1 MSLPAIL
8 TRRSLC
14 FFVRIALRNCVT
26 CLWTENS
33 FSIIFLAC
41 NTSCFDML
49 RNWGRHKFASCSLFF
64 WRWRGKKNYFV
75 WMLFFGWEISLLML
89 CIRCEACL
97 LHSTF
102 AFSKYFSSSSYL
114 LSLTLP
120 KTMRHRE
127 NCLINVL
134 GNNLWPSS
142 DRYTAC
148 FLPKLNNANSYVYI
162 CWHADLLCWW

>member
-102 AFSKYFSSSSYL
+102 AFSKYFSTPPHL
-114 LSLTLP
+114 ENEKDL
-120 KTMRHRE
+120 MRQ
-127 NCLINVL
+127 
-134 GNNLWPSS
+134 G
-142 DRYTAC
+142 
-148 FLPKLNNANSYVYI
+148 KLFNKCS
-162 CWHADLLCWW
+162 WK